1 VHLKLEALKVK
12 GSTFMEFG
20 FIDIVKMMGAVGMF
34 IYGMKLMSESIQRAA
49 GAQFRNTLS
58 NITSNKWIGLLTGF
72 LITGLIQSSSAT
84 TVMTV
89 SFVNAGLLGVTESI
103 GLILGANIGTT
114 VTGWLVSLAGFKLVL
129 SEYSV
134 PLFAIGVPLLFVK
147 SGKWQ
152 YWGEFIIGFASLFLG
167 LGFMR
172 EAVPTL
178 NDPLMLDWLKNFTEY
193 GIWSNL
199 FFVLI
204 GVVITVLVQSS
215 SVAMAIT
222 LTMCAQGWMPF
233 EVAASLILGENIGT
247 TSTALI
253 SSIIGNR
260 EAKIT
265 ARIHTWF
272 NVIGVVWMIIILPW
286 FLQILASI
294 LKIDIDSINE
304 NPADIAIGLSAFHTL
319 FNVLNALILI
329 NFSSALTRLA
339 SLGLQDNYEEND
351 REKIKLN
358 IIGSTKGMPEMT
370 TIQLQKETAKFGDI
384 IVKMAEHFHTI
395 MNTTDTKKHQKLFK
409 RIRQYEEMT
418 DELEIVI
425 TEYITNLNKEEVTAQ
440 TSLILRNILNICND
454 LERIADIY
462 YSLTV
467 VLQKKADDN
476 IYFLAEQREKINELS
491 LLILQACKIMSQN
504 LAVSDY
510 STVQKTEAT
519 LVEKKINTLRNEM
532 REEHLS
538 RLGAADYNVKSA
550 MVYNNVFAS
559 LERIGDHILNVTEA
573 VVGEV

>member
-1 VHLKLEALKVK
+1 
-12 GSTFMEFG
+12 MEFG
-20 FIDIVKMMGAVGMF
+20 FMDIVQIIGAVGMF

-49 GAQFRNTLS
+49 GAQFRNILS

-134 PLFAIGVPLLFVK
+134 PLFAVGVPMLFVK
-147 SGKWQ
+147 SGKWK

-172 EAVPTL
+172 EAVPTF
-178 NDPLMLDWLKNFTEY
+178 NDDPLMLEWLKNFTEY
-193 GIWSNL
+193 GLLSNL

-272 NVIGVVWMIIILPW
+272 NVIGVAWMIVILPW
-286 FLQILASI
+286 FLQILVSI

-319 FNVLNALILI
+319 FNLLNALILI
-329 NFSSALTRLA
+329 NFGPALTRLA
-339 SLGLQDNYEEND
+339 SLGLRDTHEDYD

-358 IIGSTKGMPEMT
+358 IIGSVNGMPEMA
-370 TIQLQKETAKFGDI
+370 TIQLQKEAAKFGDV
-384 IVKMAEHFHTI
+384 IVKMAEHFHTVI
-395 MNTTDTKKHQKLFK
+395 NTTDIKKQQKLFK

-425 TEYITNLNKEEVTAQ
+425 TEYITKLNKEEMTSQ

-462 YSLTV
+462 YSLTI
-467 VLQKKADDN
+467 VLQKKADEN

-491 LLILQACKIMSQN
+491 ILISQACKIMSQN
-504 LAVSDY
+504 LAATDY
-510 STVQKTEAT
+510 SAVQKTAAT
-519 LVEKKINTLRNEM
+519 LAEKKINTLRNEM
-532 REEHLS
+532 REEHLL

-550 MVYNNVFAS
+550 MVYNNVFTS

>member
-1 VHLKLEALKVK
+1 
-12 GSTFMEFG
+12 MEFG
-20 FIDIVKMMGAVGMF
+20 FIDIVQIMGAVGMF

-58 NITSNKWIGLLTGF
+58 NITSNKWVGLLTGF

-89 SFVNAGLLGVTESI
+89 SFVNAGLLSVTESI
-103 GLILGANIGTT
+103 GLIIGANIGTT
-114 VTGWLVSLAGFKLVL
+114 VTGWLVSVVGFKLVI

-134 PLFAIGVPLLFVK
+134 PLFVIGVPLLFVK
-147 SGKWQ
+147 TGKWR
-152 YWGEFIIGFASLFLG
+152 YWGEFIIGFATLFLG

-172 EAVPTL
+172 EAVPVL
-178 NDPLMLDWLKNFTEY
+178 NEDPMILEWLKNFTAY
-193 GIWSNL
+193 GVWSNL
-199 FFVLI
+199 FFVII
-204 GVVITVLVQSS
+204 GLVISVLVQSS

-233 EVAASLILGENIGT
+233 EVAAALILGENIGT

-253 SSIIGNR
+253 SSIIGTR
-260 EAKIT
+260 DAKIT

-272 NVIGVVWMIIILPW
+272 NVIGVSWMILVLPW

-329 NFSSALTRLA
+329 NFGPILMKLA
-339 SLGLQDNYEEND
+339 SLGLRDRDEDTD

-358 IIGSTKGMPEMT
+358 IIGSTNGMPEMA

-395 MNTTDTKKHQKLFK
+395 INTTDTKKHQKLFK

-425 TEYITNLNKEEVTAQ
+425 TEYITNLNKEELTSQ
-440 TSLILRNILNICND
+440 TSLIFRNILNICND

-462 YSLTV
+462 YSLTL
-467 VLQKKADDN
+467 VLQKKGDEN
-476 IYFLAEQREKINELS
+476 IYFLAEQREKINEMS
-491 LLILQACKIMSQN
+491 LLISQACKIMTQN
-504 LAVSDY
+504 LSVTNY
-510 STVQKTEAT
+510 STVQKTAAT
-519 LVEKKINTLRNEM
+519 LAEKKINTLRNEM
-532 REEHLS
+532 REEHLI

-550 MVYNNVFAS
+550 MVYNNVFTS